1 MLLEFSFS
9 NYKSFLD
16 KTVFSLVPAP
26 KQTGLDYSI
35 LKENVGRKLYKG
47 LSSAVIYG
55 PNAAGKSN
63 IIGALDTFKS
73 IVLRGHIRNDDSIT
87 ANPSSVRLELIP
99 NNELTEAKPI
109 TFEINFIAELLQIKY
124 CLEID
129 IGKFLE
135 TDATRSVVREEL
147 YVNKDLILADC
158 IIKLNT

>member
-63 IIGALDTFKS
+63 IIGAF
-73 IVLRGHIRNDDSIT
+73 
-87 ANPSSVRLELIP
+87 
-99 NNELTEAKPI
+99 
-109 TFEINFIAELLQIKY
+109 Y
-124 CLEID
+124 
-129 IGKFLE
+129 
-135 TDATRSVVREEL
+135 
-147 YVNKDLILADC
+147 ILG
-158 IIKLNT
+158 